1 MKRLLFSIIFKQN
14 VKKINKISKI
24 NKKNFVYYCELENNC
39 YAIKIYRNRYNA
51 VSRYNNELFWLSQFQ
66 EKKFFG
72 VPKIYLSRK
81 IIFWNILVIDWI
93 DGVSIKQ
100 QIENNDN
107 LWIDSLYNCLSIL
120 EKIWD
125 YKVDFDSKVN
135 DSFDYK
141 SGKKIDNIIKK
152 LKCKKKNL
160 ASYYDDLLHIYK
172 SMQNDVIFNKSLI
185 NSDISL
191 HEFLLYKDKMTLLD
205 YEYFCMG
212 DINNDLA
219 GIFYSASTSLINND
233 NEIGLKSLYKI
244 ISNNKHFKLHNFIF
258 FLIQRLVLA
267 DYFAGKSIKDFERI
281 RYHRIIIELYFEKHI
296 R

>member
-14 VKKINKISKI
+14 VKKINKISRI

-100 QIENNDN
+100 QI
-107 LWIDSLYNCLSIL
+107 
-120 EKIWD
+120 
-125 YKVDFDSKVN
+125 
-135 DSFDYK
+135 
-141 SGKKIDNIIKK
+141 
-152 LKCKKKNL
+152 
-160 ASYYDDLLHIYK
+160 
-172 SMQNDVIFNKSLI
+172 
-185 NSDISL
+185 
-191 HEFLLYKDKMTLLD
+191 D